1 MNAVLVAVAIMLLL
15 SLLRVQVI
23 VAIIV
28 GALTGGLIGGLGIS
42 ETINTFTTGLGNS
55 APIALSYAMLGG
67 FAISL
72 SKTGLPDAMIQTAL
86 KWIGNEQDTKKQV
99 YSKVLILFIILMMAC
114 FSQNVIPVHIAFIP
128 ILIPALLKVLTELK
142 VDRRLVTCIITFGL
156 ITPYMW
162 IPAGFGKIF
171 MTYCKPTLRKAV
183 LHLMSH
189 LFQKH

>member
-1 MNAVLVAVAIMLLL
+1 MNAVLIAVAVMLLL

-67 FAISL
+67 RYFS

-86 KWIGNEQDTKKQV
+86 KWIGNEQDTKNKFTLK
-99 YSKVLILFIILMMAC
+99 YLFYLS
-114 FSQNVIPVHIAFIP
+114 F
-128 ILIPALLKVLTELK
+128 
-142 VDRRLVTCIITFGL
+142 
-156 ITPYMW
+156 
-162 IPAGFGKIF
+162 
-171 MTYCKPTLRKAV
+171 
-183 LHLMSH
+183 
-189 LFQKH
+189 

>member
-1 MNAVLVAVAIMLLL
+1 MNAVLIAVAVMLLL

-86 KWIGNEQDTKKQV
+86 KWIGNEQDTKNKFTLK
-99 YSKVLILFIILMMAC
+99 YLFYLS
-114 FSQNVIPVHIAFIP
+114 F
-128 ILIPALLKVLTELK
+128 
-142 VDRRLVTCIITFGL
+142 
-156 ITPYMW
+156 
-162 IPAGFGKIF
+162 
-171 MTYCKPTLRKAV
+171 
-183 LHLMSH
+183 
-189 LFQKH
+189 

>member
-28 GALTGGLIGGLGIS
+28 GALTGGIIGGLGIS

-99 YSKVLILFIILMMAC
+99 YSKILILFIILTMAC

-128 ILIPALLKVLTELK
+128 ILIPALLKVLNELK

-162 IPAGFGKIF
+162 IP
-171 MTYCKPTLRKAV
+171 CRVRKN
-183 LHLMSH
+183 LS
-189 LFQKH
+189 